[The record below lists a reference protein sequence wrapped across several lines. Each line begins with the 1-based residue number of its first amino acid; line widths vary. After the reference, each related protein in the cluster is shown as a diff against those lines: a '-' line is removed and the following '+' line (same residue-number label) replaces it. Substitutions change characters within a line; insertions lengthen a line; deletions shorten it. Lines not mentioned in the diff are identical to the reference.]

1 MLRENADNPVNRKRD
16 TAMQLVDFLWTL
28 LVIFFMVIYF
38 MILFQVIFDIFRSHD
53 MGGVAKTLWI
63 LFIFI
68 IPFLSLLIYLI
79 VRGGGMAQRSQEQY
93 AAMQK
98 QQAEYIREVAKSSGS
113 GDSATDQIAKA
124 QSLLQSG
131 AITQAEFDSIKAKA
145 LASS

>member
-1 MLRENADNPVNRKRD
+1 
-16 TAMQLVDFLWTL
+16 MQLVDFLWTL

-79 VRGGGMAQRSQEQY
+79 VRGGGMAQRS
-93 AAMQK
+93 
-98 QQAEYIREVAKSSGS
+98 
-113 GDSATDQIAKA
+113 
-124 QSLLQSG
+124 
-131 AITQAEFDSIKAKA
+131 
-145 LASS
+145 